1 MVKSNKSNNVSAK
14 MYDTLVRPVITE
26 KSMLSSEAGKVTFL
40 VPLSATK
47 DEVKAAVEA
56 IFNVKVNKVNTI
68 RQFGKEKR
76 FRGYVGQRSDL
87 AAIALLVRMVSR
99 NQRAVDEATSWLKRV
114 VVTWIILNT
123 LGFIV
128 AYLQPLIAGGQYTG

>member
-1 MVKSNKSNNVSAK
+1 MAKNKSNNVTAA

-26 KSMLSSEAGKVTFL
+26 KSMVSSEAGKVVFI

-68 RQFGKEKR
+68 KQFGKAKS
-76 FRGYVGQRSDL
+76 FRGHIGHRSDYKKAIVTL
-87 AAIALLVRMVSR
+87 ADGQNI
-99 NQRAVDEATSWLKRV
+99 D
-114 VVTWIILNT
+114 VT
-123 LGFIV
+123 
-128 AYLQPLIAGGQYTG
+128 TGI

>member
-1 MVKSNKSNNVSAK
+1 MVKSNNTNKVSAK

-47 DEVKAAVEA
+47 DEVKAAVET

-68 RQFGKEKR
+68 RQFGKKKR
-76 FRGYVGQRSDL
+76 FRGYVGQRSDFKK
-87 AAIALLVRMVSR
+87 A
-99 NQRAVDEATSWLKRV
+99 
-114 VVTWIILNT
+114 VVTL
-123 LGFIV
+123 
-128 AYLQPLIAGGQYTG
+128 AEGQNIDVTTGI

>member
-76 FRGYVGQRSDL
+76 FRGYVGQRSDFKKAVVKL
-87 AAIALLVRMVSR
+87 AEGQNI
-99 NQRAVDEATSWLKRV
+99 D
-114 VVTWIILNT
+114 VT
-123 LGFIV
+123 
-128 AYLQPLIAGGQYTG
+128 TGI

>member
-47 DEVKAAVEA
+47 DEVKAAGEA

-76 FRGYVGQRSDL
+76 FRGYVGQRSDFKK
-87 AAIALLVRMVSR
+87 A
-99 NQRAVDEATSWLKRV
+99 
-114 VVTWIILNT
+114 VVTL
-123 LGFIV
+123 
-128 AYLQPLIAGGQYTG
+128 AEGQNIDVTTGI

>member
-1 MVKSNKSNNVSAK
+1 MSNSKKTNNVTAK

-26 KSMLSSEAGKVTFL
+26 KSMISSEAGKVTFL

-47 DEVKAAVEA
+47 DEVKASVEA

-76 FRGYVGQRSDL
+76 FKGYIGQRSDFKKR
-87 AAIALLVRMVSR
+87 LLPL
-99 NQRAVDEATSWLKRV
+99 LKV
-114 VVTWIILNT
+114 KILMLQQEFKTWH
-123 LGFIV
+123 
-128 AYLQPLIAGGQYTG
+128 